1 MISVIRK
8 KQQYFKKSN
17 NVIGSNK
24 NSQGI
29 SSLDKFIKVFKK
41 ENNELGLF
49 EELVQFFKEK
59 NISNYITKSSIRL
72 YLKEWISIS
81 IALIPLFIAL
91 LD

>member
-1 MISVIRK
+1 M
-8 KQQYFKKSN
+8 
-17 NVIGSNK
+17 
-24 NSQGI
+24 
-29 SSLDKFIKVFKK
+29 K
-41 ENNELGLF
+41 ENNELGLL

-91 LD
+91 LDYYSK